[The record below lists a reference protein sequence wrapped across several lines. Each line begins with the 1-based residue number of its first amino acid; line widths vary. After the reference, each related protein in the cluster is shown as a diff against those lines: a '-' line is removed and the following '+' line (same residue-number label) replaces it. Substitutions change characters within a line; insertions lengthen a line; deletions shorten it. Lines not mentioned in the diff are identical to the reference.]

1 MITVTGIFVSRD
13 DARRGFELLR
23 SAGVNEEHLALLTPG
38 APDEEVEGVVTH
50 AETEEKGAG
59 KKVGGAIGRGLGIV
73 GGITAR
79 S

>member
-1 MITVTGIFVSRD
+1 MTVTGLFVSRD
-13 DARRGFELLR
+13 DARRCFELLR
-23 SAGVNEEHLALLTPG
+23 SAGVNEEHLVLLAPG
-38 APDEEVEGVVTH
+38 APDEEVDGVVTH